1 MNELGDALS
10 RRAAD
15 MAWPDSGKVTPVTF
29 EPPRRTWQLNAGD
42 LTGASPPYL
51 FKALDEDDSAWNLV
65 QRRPV
70 SSLVPSPDKD
80 GLLLEQV
87 TVIFADGTMRV
98 FNQDDQVLIGP
109 TLAQGRGR
117 RG

>member
-1 MNELGDALS
+1 
-10 RRAAD
+10 
-15 MAWPDSGKVTPVTF
+15 MAWADNGKVISVNF
-29 EPPRRTWQLNAGD
+29 EPLRRTWQLNARELG
-42 LTGASPPYL
+42 GASPPYL
-51 FKALDEDDSAWNLV
+51 FKGLDEDDSAWNLV

-80 GLLLEQV
+80 GFLLEEV

-98 FNQDDQVLIGP
+98 FNQDDQVVIGP